1 MGGDILY
8 YIKGTA
14 SVAIEFNFEPDRN
27 EIQLI
32 VPANVFEAEVNQD
45 TPD

>member
-1 MGGDILY
+1 MGGDSYPY

-32 VPANVFEAEVNQD
+32 VLSNVFWKQN
-45 TPD
+45 